1 MRALFMVAAGLSSIV
16 LAEESAIFTEA
27 SKWETV
33 GEGYN
38 IVEGIAAAKDG
49 SIYLT
54 DVPDSEL
61 IRIGPDGKT
70 SWLDKQTLK
79 ANGLAIGPDG
89 TLYAASMAEP
99 AILAWNLASG
109 KRSAIT
115 LPTPANDLAITDK
128 GRLYCTWGAANAVYQ
143 LDLAD
148 PRPEKVADIP
158 NPNGITLSHDG
169 AELWV
174 GEFHGDTVRAFSML
188 PDGRLGP
195 VRAAFKALVPPD
207 GKGLLDGM
215 TPLKDGRLLAAT
227 ALGLQLLSTTA
238 PPVLI
243 ANPTAHRAN
252 YVRIISDSAG
262 HRWIYVSHV
271 KSVLRRR
278 TLL

>member
-1 MRALFMVAAGLSSIV
+1 MRALIIVVGLSSMV
-16 LAEESAIFTEA
+16 LAEESAIFTED

-38 IVEGIAAAKDG
+38 IVEGIAATKDG
-49 SIYLT
+49 NLYLT

-61 IRIGPDGKT
+61 IRLGPDGKT
-70 SWLDKQTLK
+70 SWLDKQSLK
-79 ANGLAIGPDG
+79 ANGLAIGSDG
-89 TLYAASMAEP
+89 TLYGASMAEP
-99 AILAWNLASG
+99 AILAWNLNSG
-109 KRSAIT
+109 TRSTIT
-115 LPTPANDLAITDK
+115 LPSPANDLAITVK
-128 GRLYCTWGAANAVYQ
+128 GQLYCTWGAANAVYQ
-143 LDLAD
+143 LDLAN
-148 PRPEKVADIP
+148 PKPEKVADLP

-169 AELWV
+169 KELWV
-174 GEFHGDTVRAFSML
+174 GEFYGDTVRAFPLL

-195 VRAAFKALVPPD
+195 ARAAFKALVPPD

-227 ALGLQLLSTTA
+227 ALGLQILSA
-238 PPVLI
+238 KAAPVLI

-252 YVRIISDSAG
+252 YVRIISDPAG